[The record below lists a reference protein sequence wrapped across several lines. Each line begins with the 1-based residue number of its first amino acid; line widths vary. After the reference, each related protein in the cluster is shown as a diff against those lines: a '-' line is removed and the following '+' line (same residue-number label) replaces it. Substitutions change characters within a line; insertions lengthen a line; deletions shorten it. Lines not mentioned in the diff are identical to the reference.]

1 MGKYYKA
8 QKITKYFSL
17 YYECVCCMSVN
28 HTRTWLRHSFKLS
41 MSCTPQTPI
50 SEIFRF
56 ALVNN
61 ISQKHAVQAQYL
73 SAHFKLRLESSW
85 LPKLAWSSYLAPLQS
100 AFFSVQL
107 TWPLPLRT
115 PTCWCWTQGTWKA
128 ETRTGATARTTWWN
142 LPRLPTGVHFL
153 DSSRCAIQT
162 LF

>member
-1 MGKYYKA
+1 MCLLYVSQSHKNMA
-8 QKITKYFSL
+8 QTQ
-17 YYECVCCMSVN
+17 
-28 HTRTWLRHSFKLS
+28 FKLS
-41 MSCTPQTPI
+41 MSCRPQTPI

-100 AFFSVQL
+100 ALFSVQL
-107 TWPLPLRT
+107 AWPLPPRT

-142 LPRLPTGVHFL
+142 LLRIPTGVHFL

-162 LF
+162 LFLASFVNKNLLRSLSQK